1 MSNAQR
7 IDAGTFP
14 FAFDLGDRL
23 DKAMRVAGL
32 NIDDMAE
39 ALDVSRGTIG
49 NYRSGRTEPSK
60 LQIKEWAVRT
70 GAPVEWLLYGAEPS
84 MPTEPNKRTSD
95 YKAAVAPVS
104 DLSVFRD
111 SKRAATA

>member
-7 IDAGTFP
+7 IDAGSFP

-70 GAPVEWLLYGAEPS
+70 GAPVEWLLFGAEPN
-84 MPTEPNKRTSD
+84 MPTEPNQRTSD
-95 YKAAVAPVS
+95 YKAVVS
-104 DLSVFRD
+104 SLDEFRAQ
-111 SKRAATA
+111 RAAS